1 MSRELD
7 SVVLRGKHSL
17 RSRILSWFYPNRGW
31 KGDSCEAG
39 AAEAAEGAKPATR
52 FGADAAQSS
61 SQRRK
66 ELTHAV

>member
-7 SVVLRGKHSL
+7 SVVLRGKPSL

-31 KGDSCEAG
+31 KGDSCEA
-39 AAEAAEGAKPATR
+39 EAAEGAKPATKL
-52 FGADAAQSS
+52 GADAAQSS
-61 SQRRK
+61 SPRRK

>member
-1 MSRELD
+1 MSRELA

-31 KGDSCEAG
+31 KGDSLD
-39 AAEAAEGAKPATR
+39 AEAAAGAKPATG

>member
-31 KGDSCEAG
+31 KGGSLD
-39 AAEAAEGAKPATR
+39 AEAAAGAEPATGL
-52 FGADAAQSS
+52 GADAAQAGSR
-61 SQRRK
+61 RRK

>member
-7 SVVLRGKHSL
+7 SVVLRGKPSL

-31 KGDSCEAG
+31 NGDSFE
-39 AAEAAEGAKPATR
+39 AEAAGAKPATR
-52 FGADAAQSS
+52 LGADAAQSS
-61 SQRRK
+61 SPRRK

>member
-1 MSRELD
+1 MSRELN
-7 SVVLRGKHSL
+7 SVVLRGKCSL

-31 KGDSCEAG
+31 KGDSLDAG
-39 AAEAAEGAKPATR
+39 VAAGTEPATGL
-52 FGADAAQSS
+52 GADAAQSS